1 MSAEAGG
8 AVPGEHGGAPPGR
21 APISPLYAR
30 LPRGPHRLGPRTVA
44 RHQRLRIHGAMVQ
57 AVASDG
63 YDAVSVRQVIALA
76 GVSRR
81 SFYEQFTSKQ
91 ECFLC
96 TYDLLARRQLA
107 AAYADYRR
115 APQGRLAAALDSCA
129 DFVTGEPDAA
139 TLVLLEARAAG
150 APGARRI
157 RAAAAAWERLLAD
170 ALAGSALAPAPAG
183 ASISALLGGAQGIMA
198 ARLREPAARP
208 ALGEQLRWWAL
219 APGTPRSPETARDL
233 ARLLR
238 EGARRSASATAG
250 AGGRAGSA
258 RRLAAEPRGE
268 RERLLAAALRAAARN
283 PVALIS
289 ATQICDEAGLPLEAF
304 FELFDDRD
312 ECLRA
317 ALAAAGERVLAIAVG
332 AAEVGPAWPLALR
345 STLAALL
352 SYLAANP
359 LQARA
364 LTVLAP
370 GAGADCR
377 DYGRRLDG
385 ELACLLG
392 SGYPSGG
399 ETAGEA
405 LVGALWHLV
414 RCHLADRRIRFLPSV
429 AEHLTLL
436 ALAPVL
442 GADGAAA
449 ALLGG

>member
-1 MSAEAGG
+1 MAAGAGEAD
-8 AVPGEHGGAPPGR
+8 PGEHGGAPSRR
-21 APISPLYAR
+21 APLSPLYAR
-30 LPRGPHRLGPRTVA
+30 LPRGPHRLDRRAVA
-44 RHQRLRIHGAMVQ
+44 RHQRVRIHGAMVQ
-57 AVASDG
+57 AIASDG

-91 ECFLC
+91 ECFLS
-96 TYDLLARRQLA
+96 TYDLLAHRQLA
-107 AAYADYRR
+107 AAHADCRR
-115 APQGRLAAALDSCA
+115 ACGGRLAAALECCA
-129 DFVTGEPDAA
+129 DFVTLEPAAA
-139 TLVLLEARAAG
+139 TLVLLEAQAAG

-157 RAAAAAWERLLAD
+157 RAAAAAWERLLGD
-170 ALAGSALAPAPAG
+170 SLAGSTLAPAPVG
-183 ASISALLGGAQGIMA
+183 GSISAILGGLQGIMV
-198 ARLREPAARP
+198 ARLREPAPTARP
-208 ALGEQLRWWAL
+208 VLAEQLRWWAL
-219 APGTPRSPETARDL
+219 APKAPSCGETTRDL
-233 ARLLR
+233 ARFLR
-238 EGARRSASATAG
+238 EAARRGASA
-250 AGGRAGSA
+250 GGP

-283 PVALIS
+283 PVALLS
-289 ATQICDEAGLPLEAF
+289 AAQICDEAGLPLEAF

-332 AAEVGPAWPLALR
+332 AAEAGPGWPRALR
-345 STLAALL
+345 GTLAGLL
-352 SYLAANP
+352 SHLAANP

-370 GAGADCR
+370 CAGAECR

-385 ELACLLG
+385 ELARLLG
-392 SGYPSGG
+392 TGFPSDG

-414 RCHLADRRIRFLPSV
+414 RCHLADRRIRLLPAV
-429 AEHLTLL
+429 ADHLSLL

-449 ALLGG
+449 ALLEG